1 MKIKLRSDNL
11 LVTFMLKSIICT
23 AIFSLIFCAIFS
35 YIILKFDLS
44 YTFYDVLAGTAV
56 FLISF
61 LTSLIS
67 TSSMKNNVF
76 AMSLISNSILI
87 IATAV
92 NGIFENNIILCVI
105 EIAIIIISSFISS
118 QLVLKKHRGFS
129 V

>member
-1 MKIKLRSDNL
+1 MKMKLKCDNL

-35 YIILKFDLS
+35 YVILKFDLS
-44 YTFYDVLAGTAV
+44 YTFYDILAGTAV

-129 V
+129 I